1 MKIHNNK
8 IQLMKIEAHK
18 FKKLNSLFLSL
29 LVIFSLFTTAV
40 VSAEQGAIRFSNKAF
55 KQIIV
60 KTKEG
65 AVQYDYVE
73 PKLVLPDDI
82 ILYEIEFEN
91 ISDKAVSDIVI
102 NNPIA
107 NNSKYRSSSATGTS
121 SEITFSVDGKNFDV
135 VDALAVK
142 DKNGTSRQAKP
153 EEYKA
158 IRWVYKKA
166 LKPGEKAKVTYKTSI
181 K

>member
-1 MKIHNNK
+1 MT
-8 IQLMKIEAHK
+8 A
-18 FKKLNSLFLSL
+18 FLLS
-29 LVIFSLFTTAV
+29 VSATA
-40 VSAEQGAIRFSNKAF
+40 SAEQGAIRFSNKAF
-55 KQIIV
+55 KQVSV
-60 KTKEG
+60 KTKTGE
-65 AVQYDYVE
+65 VQYDYIE

-91 ISDKAVSDIVI
+91 ISNETVSNIVI

-107 NNSKYRSSSATGTS
+107 NNSKYRSRSAAGKFS
-121 SEITFSVDGKNFDV
+121 DVTFSIDGKDFDAA
-135 VDALAVK
+135 DALWMK
-142 DKNGTSRQAKP
+142 DKKGQSRQAKP

>member
-1 MKIHNNK
+1 MKSYKQNF
-8 IQLMKIEAHK
+8 L
-18 FKKLNSLFLSL
+18 LLFLITAFL
-29 LVIFSLFTTAV
+29 LSVSATVSAES
-40 VSAEQGAIRFSNKAF
+40 SAEQGAIRFSNKAF
-55 KQIIV
+55 KQVNV
-60 KTKEG
+60 KTKDG

-91 ISDKAVSDIVI
+91 ISDETVSDIVI

-107 NNSKYRSSSATGTS
+107 NNSKYRSRSAAGKFS
-121 SEITFSVDGKNFDV
+121 DVTFSIDGKDFDT
-135 VDALAVK
+135 VDALWVK
-142 DKNGTSRQAKP
+142 DKKGQSRQAKP